1 MAYKTNEY
9 TELYRDGEKVMTI
22 YPGKEFNSIP
32 GGCMVK
38 CYAQIK
44 DESGKVILVLRPED
58 PSTTLRAK
66 QSFDELT
73 VKELKELA
81 TERGKK
87 FPSRATTAKLIEI
100 LEA

>member
-9 TELYRDGEKVMTI
+9 TELYKDGEKVMTI
-22 YPGKEFNSIP
+22 YPGKEFKSIP
-32 GGCMVK
+32 GGCLVK

-44 DESGKVILVLRPED
+44 DERGKVILVLKPET
-58 PSTTLRAK
+58 PSQALRGT
-66 QSFDELT
+66 QSYSELT

-81 TERGKK
+81 TERGKT

-100 LEA
+100 LET